1 MELLFSV
8 QILSGD
14 NKILGKLEGE
24 IDVYTA
30 PKLREELETIKIGQ
44 GSCIVLDFKNVSY
57 MDSAGLGI
65 IVAFYKKV
73 VNGNGQLKLVNLSNK
88 LNRLFEITGLNKLI
102 NIEINKKVDL

>member
-1 MELLFSV
+1 MFSI

-14 NKILGKLEGE
+14 NKVFGKLEGE
-24 IDVYTA
+24 IDAFTA
-30 PKLREELETIKIGQ
+30 PKLRAELESIEIVQ
-44 GSCIVLDFKNVSY
+44 GIDIVLDFKNVSY

-73 VNGNGQLKLVNLSNK
+73 VKGNGKLKLVNLSNK

-102 NIEINKKVDL
+102 NIEINKKVDF